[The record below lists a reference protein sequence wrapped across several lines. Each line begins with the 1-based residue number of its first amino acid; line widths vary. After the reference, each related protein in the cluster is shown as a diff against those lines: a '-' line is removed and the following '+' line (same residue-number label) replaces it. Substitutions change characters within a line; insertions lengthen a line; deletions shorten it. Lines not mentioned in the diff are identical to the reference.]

1 MFHNDLGLACFHL
14 KTINYI
20 PVKMNSEVKCNY
32 TGFKELDLRHILLNS
47 KELLSLIMAVA
58 PLAQTRLPDGGQ
70 A

>member
-32 TGFKELDLRHILLNS
+32 TGFKELDLRQIQNI
-47 KELLSLIMAVA
+47 KDK
-58 PLAQTRLPDGGQ
+58 Q
-70 A
+70 